1 MAASSIRRHT
11 ATQALSASQSLESF
25 QRVWLGSRL
34 SRPFPRRLGLAV
46 SGGADSMALAYL
58 SKQWERS
65 RPNNISVTAFVV
77 DHKAREE
84 STREANT
91 VSQWLQDI
99 GIKSEILE
107 LTWPESTK
115 SPSKVTAFETH
126 ARRLRFQALGKAC
139 RDRQIEALLMGHHQD
154 DTVETTLWRLCTG
167 AKGAGL
173 AGIPEVTRI
182 PECHGI
188 YGVSESGSSYTIPS
202 RPQPSSAQARNDT
215 TVSTGGIL
223 ICRPL
228 LPYPK
233 SSLLATCHEN
243 NIPYVSDPTNFDPTL
258 TPRNA
263 IRSLLAE
270 NKLPKALQ
278 GPSILSLINSSQS
291 LLRNSTSLSNTLLTS
306 CKINHLNL
314 PAGTITL
321 TFPSSPIDPISF
333 LNTVPNNNKTKGK
346 ETQRTHQIKCL
357 TLRRITDLLAPFPEN
372 HFPLRSYES
381 FTDLVFPTPDQ
392 PVPQKRK
399 PFTLGGVMFQPVKT
413 KGDQGTPSTEA
424 DQSVQGGNTWILS
437 RQPFMRNRLPSLRV
451 EVPVSG
457 LSVGYTSWMLWDNR
471 FWVRFGFTPEQGSC
485 GAGVEVAEDTPKGE
499 VISLLV
505 RPFQP
510 SDLQVI
516 RRVVDER
523 GGRSEK
529 KKKKMD
535 PALVGFMDRLAQEA
549 PGQTR
554 FTLPMV
560 VIEKGSCGLEY
571 DLPVGLP
578 TLDLWFPGM
587 WDSLQMP
594 GKLRWEWMYKMI
606 DNEPLKL
613 MGWL

>member
-1 MAASSIRRHT
+1 
-11 ATQALSASQSLESF
+11 
-25 QRVWLGSRL
+25 
-34 SRPFPRRLGLAV
+34 
-46 SGGADSMALAYL
+46 MALAYL
-58 SKQWERS
+58 SKQWEKS
-65 RPNNISVTAFVV
+65 RPNDISVTAFVV

-84 STREANT
+84 STREAIV

-99 GIKSEILE
+99 GINSEILE
-107 LTWPESTK
+107 LIWPESTM

-126 ARRLRFQALGKAC
+126 ARRLRFQALGKTC

-202 RPQPSSAQARNDT
+202 GPQSSRNDT

-228 LPYPK
+228 LPFPK

-321 TFPSSPIDPISF
+321 TFPSKPIDPTSF
-333 LNTVPNNNKTKGK
+333 LNTVPNNTNTKRKAKDNDK
-346 ETQRTHQIKCL
+346 ENQRIHQIKCL

-372 HFPLRSYES
+372 HFPLRSFES
-381 FTDLVFPTPDQ
+381 FTDLVFPTLARPDPKQ
-392 PVPQKRK
+392 RK

-413 KGDQGTPSTEA
+413 KGDQDTISTEA
-424 DQSVQGGNTWILS
+424 DPSTKGDNTWLLS
-437 RQPFMRNRLPSLRV
+437 RQPFMRNRLPTLRV
-451 EVPVSG
+451 EVPASG
-457 LSVGYTSWMLWDNR
+457 LSAGYTSWRLWDNR
-471 FWVRFGFTPEQGSC
+471 FWVRFSITPEQGSH
-485 GAGVEVAEDTPKGE
+485 GAGVEVAQETSKEE

-516 RRVVDER
+516 RRAVDER

-529 KKKKMD
+529 KKRVD
-535 PALVGFMDRLAQEA
+535 PALVGLLDQLGQVA

-554 FTLPMV
+554 FTLPLV
-560 VIEKGSCGLEY
+560 VIEKGTCGFEY
-571 DLPVGLP
+571 DWPVGLP

-587 WDSLQMP
+587 WESLQMP
-594 GKLRWEWMYKMI
+594 GRLRWEWMYKMI
-606 DNEPLKL
+606 DNEPIKL

>member
-1 MAASSIRRHT
+1 
-11 ATQALSASQSLESF
+11 
-25 QRVWLGSRL
+25 
-34 SRPFPRRLGLAV
+34 
-46 SGGADSMALAYL
+46 MALAYL
-58 SKQWERS
+58 SKQWEKS
-65 RPNNISVTAFVV
+65 RPNDISVTAFIV

-84 STREANT
+84 STREANV

-107 LTWPESTK
+107 LIWPESTM

-188 YGVSESGSSYTIPS
+188 YGVSESGSSYTVPS
-202 RPQPSSAQARNDT
+202 GPQPSRNDT
-215 TVSTGGIL
+215 IVSTGGIL

-228 LPYPK
+228 LPFPK

-243 NIPYVSDPTNFDPTL
+243 SIPYVSDPTNFDPTL

-306 CKINHLNL
+306 CKINQLNL

-321 TFPSSPIDPISF
+321 TFPSKPIDPTSF
-333 LNTVPNNNKTKGK
+333 LNTVPNNANTKTKAKDNDK
-346 ETQRTHQIKCL
+346 ENQRIHQIKCL

-372 HFPLRSYES
+372 HFPLRSFES
-381 FTDLVFPTPDQ
+381 FTDLVFPTQDQ
-392 PVPQKRK
+392 PEPKQRK

-413 KGDQGTPSTEA
+413 KGDQDTISTEA
-424 DQSVQGGNTWILS
+424 DPSTKGDNTWLLS
-437 RQPFMRNRLPSLRV
+437 RQPFMRNRLPTLRV
-451 EVPVSG
+451 EVPASG
-457 LSVGYTSWMLWDNR
+457 LSACYTSWKLWDNR
-471 FWVRFGFTPEQGSC
+471 FWVRFSITPEQGSH
-485 GAGVEVAEDTPKGE
+485 GTGVEVAQETSKEE

-510 SDLQVI
+510 SDLQAI
-516 RRVVDER
+516 RRVVYER

-529 KKKKMD
+529 KKRVD
-535 PALVGFMDRLAQEA
+535 PALVGLLDQLGKEA

-554 FTLPMV
+554 FSLPLV
-560 VIEKGSCGLEY
+560 VIEKGSCGFEY

-587 WDSLQMP
+587 WESLQIP
-594 GKLRWEWMYKMI
+594 GRLRWEWMYKMI
-606 DNEPLKL
+606 DNKPMKL

>member
-1 MAASSIRRHT
+1 
-11 ATQALSASQSLESF
+11 
-25 QRVWLGSRL
+25 
-34 SRPFPRRLGLAV
+34 
-46 SGGADSMALAYL
+46 
-58 SKQWERS
+58 
-65 RPNNISVTAFVV
+65 
-77 DHKAREE
+77 
-84 STREANT
+84 
-91 VSQWLQDI
+91 
-99 GIKSEILE
+99 
-107 LTWPESTK
+107 
-115 SPSKVTAFETH
+115 
-126 ARRLRFQALGKAC
+126 
-139 RDRQIEALLMGHHQD
+139 MGHHQD
-154 DTVETTLWRLCTG
+154 DTIETTLWRLCTG

-202 RPQPSSAQARNDT
+202 RPQPSSAQARNDI

-306 CKINHLNL
+306 CKINYLNL

-321 TFPSSPIDPISF
+321 TFPSSPIDPTSF
-333 LNTVPNNNKTKGK
+333 LNAVPNNNKAKAKAK

-392 PVPQKRK
+392 PAPQKRK
-399 PFTLGGVMFQPVKT
+399 PFTLGGVMFQPVTT
-413 KGDQGTPSTEA
+413 KGDQDTLSTEA
-424 DQSVQGGNTWILS
+424 DQSVQGGNTWLLS

-457 LSVGYTSWMLWDNR
+457 LSAGYTSWMLWDNR
-471 FWVRFGFTPEQGSC
+471 FWVRFGFTPRQGSC
-485 GAGVEVAEDTPKGE
+485 GAGVEVAEDTSKGE

-529 KKKKMD
+529 KKRKMD
-535 PALVGFMDRLAQEA
+535 PALVGLLDRLGQEA

-587 WDSLQMP
+587 WESLQMP

-606 DNEPLKL
+606 DNEPVKL